1 LPRFERTLGNP
12 SGFFGINSPVTLIK
26 MMASFAVMAWYYDQ
40 IVLLGNGQKN
50 DPHPNPLQ
58 RLLALERR
66 EIKWIKARKAW
77 LARAS

>member
-1 LPRFERTLGNP
+1 
-12 SGFFGINSPVTLIK
+12 
-26 MMASFAVMAWYYDQ
+26 MAWYYDQ

-66 EIKWIKARKAW
+66 EVKWIKARKAW